1 MRSINS
7 HFSIIISVF
16 VLLFSFQFTNIIK
29 SIVNDYAN
37 KIVNDYAIVVV
48 SSAELKEEDIKKQ
61 IPELESLFE
70 ISSKKILDRLKN
82 DMSSKNLAL
91 LQVALPKFY
100 SLKLESIP
108 NKKRIEAIKQK
119 LLSISSITRIETFA
133 KTHEKMFKMFLLLQ
147 AMVYIFAFFVA
158 FVAILLIFKQI
169 RIWTYEHNRRMSIM
183 TLFGA
188 SFFMKSA
195 MLYRMTL
202 VDSLLSSIAVCAIYT
217 VAPKVGIVKDFAA
230 ELDIMIPEF
239 DLLLEGG
246 ILIGSSILFALIA
259 VTIVSRKIGRV

>member
-16 VLLFSFQFTNIIK
+16 VLLFSFQFTNVIK

>member
-1 MRSINS
+1 MRSVSS

-16 VLLFSFQFTNIIK
+16 VLLFSFQFTNVIQR
-29 SIVNDYAN
+29 IVGDYAT
-37 KIVNDYAIVVV
+37 KMVNDYAIVVV
-48 SSAELKEEDIKKQ
+48 SSAELKEDELKKQ
-61 IPELESLFE
+61 IPELESLSE

-82 DMSSKNLAL
+82 DMSSKNLSL

-100 SLKLESIP
+100 SLKLADLP
-108 NKKRIEAIKQK
+108 NKKRIEVIKQK
-119 LLSISSITRIETFA
+119 LLAMTSISRIETFA

-158 FVAILLIFKQI
+158 FVAVLLIFKQI

-202 VDSLLSSIAVCAIYT
+202 VDSLLSAISVCALYT
-217 VAPKVGIVKDFAA
+217 IAPKLKIVQDFAA
-230 ELDIMIPEF
+230 ELDIVIPEF
-239 DLLLEGG
+239 NLLLEGS
-246 ILIGSSILFALIA
+246 ILIGAAILFSLIA
-259 VTIVSRKIGRV
+259 VSLVARKIGRV

>member
-7 HFSIIISVF
+7 HFSIMISVF
-16 VLLFSFQFTNIIK
+16 VLLFSFQFTNVIK
-29 SIVNDYAN
+29 SIVNDYAT

-48 SSAELKEEDIKKQ
+48 SSSELKEEDLKKQ
-61 IPELESLFE
+61 IPEIESLSE

-108 NKKRIEAIKQK
+108 NKKRVEAIKQK

-202 VDSLLSSIAVCAIYT
+202 VDSLISSIAVCAIYSI
-217 VAPKVGIVKDFAA
+217 APKITIVKDFAA
-230 ELDIMIPEF
+230 ELDIMLPEF
-239 DLLLEGG
+239 DLLFEGG
-246 ILIGSSILFALIA
+246 ILVGSSILFSLIA

>member
-1 MRSINS
+1 MRSISS
-7 HFSIIISVF
+7 HFSIMISVF
-16 VLLFSFQFTNIIK
+16 VLLFSFQFTNVIK
-29 SIVNDYAN
+29 SVVNDYAS

-48 SSAELKEEDIKKQ
+48 SSAELKEEELKKQ
-61 IPELESLFE
+61 IPEIESLSE

-119 LLSISSITRIETFA
+119 LLSINTITRIETFA
-133 KTHEKMFKMFLLLQ
+133 KTHEKMFKMLQLLQ

-195 MLYRMTL
+195 MLYRMTI
-202 VDSLLSSIAVCAIYT
+202 VDSLVSSLLVCALYT
-217 VAPKVGIVKDFAA
+217 IAPKLGIVKDFAA
-230 ELDIMIPEF
+230 ELDIVIPEF
-239 DLLLEGG
+239 DALIEGG
-246 ILIGSSILFALIA
+246 TLIGVSLLFSLIA
-259 VTIVSRKIGRV
+259 VTLVARKIGRV